1 MTGVFSA
8 WLVGAG
14 LVSWRSLRNGQ
25 WPPPYVYLDLSVF
38 MGIWALVARA
48 NGTVAGLAAWGSL
61 LGLALASYNQNGKD
75 NVFTDLSGLSNALFG
90 RQPSASALQ
99 SASGQQTP
107 LTFATGAGTFPGAS
121 RFQGA

>member
-14 LVSWRSLRNGQ
+14 LVSWRSLQNGQ
-25 WPPPYVYLDLSVF
+25 WPPPYVFLDLSVF

-61 LGLALASYNQNGKD
+61 LGLALASYNQNGRD
-75 NVFTDLSGLSNALFG
+75 NVFNDLAGLSNVLFA
-90 RQPSASALQ
+90 R
-99 SASGQQTP
+99 GQQQPTP
-107 LTFATGAGTFPGAS
+107 LTYATGAGTFPGAP